1 MANKLILK
9 KSSVAAKVPL
19 ATDLE
24 IGELAVNLA
33 DGKLYSKNAG
43 GTVVLVGSGTAA
55 SGVTSVSGTAP
66 IVSSGGNTPAISI
79 SAATTGAAGS
89 MSAADKSKLDG
100 IASGATANTGTVTS
114 VSGTGTVS
122 GLSLS
127 GSVTTT
133 GSLTLGGTLSASI
146 DNITDEHRVFN
157 NMGDNHSTR
166 TAFDATTSSYN
177 FGWRFVQGNT
187 NSPGVNSATQYYSA
201 YVGLGNDYP
210 ATGVGSYGMQIAFP
224 RNVTNPYISI
234 RYNEA
239 NALGAW
245 QKISAGY
252 ADNAGAVPWSGVS
265 SKPTT
270 LSGFGITDAT
280 PSSHVG
286 SGGTQ
291 HAAASTSVAGFMSA
305 ADKTKLD
312 GVAAGATA
320 NTGTVTGVS
329 GTAPIVSSGGTAPA
343 ISISAATTSAAGSM
357 SAADKTKLDG
367 IAAGATANTGTVTGV
382 TGTAPIVSSGGAAPA
397 ISISAATT
405 IAAGSMSAAD
415 KTKLD
420 GIAAGAQVNTVTSVA
435 GRTGAVTLAVADV
448 SGAAPLATPTFTG
461 TPAAPTAAVGTNTTQ
476 LATTAYVNAEIANDA
491 PTKTGGGASGTWG
504 ISISGNAAT
513 ASNGGVT
520 SVNGLTG
527 AVTVTGAVA
536 GGAIYENSQA
546 ITANYTITSGKNALS
561 AGPITINSGITVTVP
576 SGSTWVVA

>member
-24 IGELAVNLA
+24 VGELAVNLA

-252 ADNAGAVPWSGVS
+252 ADSAGAVPWSGVS

-286 SGGTQ
+286 TGGTQ
-291 HAAASTSVAGFMSA
+291 HAAATTAVAGFMSA

-312 GVAAGATA
+312 GVASGATA
-320 NTGTVTGVS
+320 NTGTVTGV
-329 GTAPIVSSGGTAPA
+329 TATTPVVSSGGTAPI
-343 ISISAATTSAAGSM
+343 ISMAAATAAVHGYMTSTYAA
-357 SAADKTKLDG
+357 KLDG

-382 TGTAPIVSSGGAAPA
+382 TGTAPIVSSGGTAPA

-405 IAAGSMSAAD
+405 AAAGSMSAAD

-476 LATTAYVNAEIANDA
+476 LATTAFVNAEIANDA
-491 PTKTGGGASGTWG
+491 FIKA
-504 ISISGNAAT
+504 
-513 ASNGGVT
+513 
-520 SVNGLTG
+520 
-527 AVTVTGAVA
+527 A
-536 GGAIYENSQA
+536 GGAIIENAQTIS
-546 ITANYTITSGKNALS
+546 ANYTLTAGTNGMS
-561 AGPITINSGITVTVP
+561 AGNITINSGVTVTIP
-576 SGSTWVVA
+576 SGANWVIV